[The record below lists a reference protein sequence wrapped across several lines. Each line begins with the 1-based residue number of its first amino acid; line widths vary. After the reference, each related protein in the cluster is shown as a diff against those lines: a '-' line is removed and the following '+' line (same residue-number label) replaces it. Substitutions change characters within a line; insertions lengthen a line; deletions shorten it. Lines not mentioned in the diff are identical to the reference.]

1 MRDEEKATFVIPT
14 LNEQASI
21 QKTIRAG
28 FDCELVEEVIVV
40 DGKSE
45 DETMELAKE
54 EGAKVTAQPGDGK
67 GEAIRIGL
75 KITQSPIAV
84 FMDADILNIT
94 PKMIS
99 KLIKTVK
106 DGADFVI
113 SDFDREGG
121 RVTELTAKPML
132 EKFFPEIKVNQ
143 PLTGEFAG
151 KTDILR
157 KTPIRDGWGAQVDLL
172 IPNWLNEDI
181 DSRETHIGFKDHD
194 RKDLFELTDMAR
206 GVGMAILEQAWRYDR
221 IETLNSEAEPLLK
234 AENENLDTHFIS
246 SSSIGNS
253 EKTKSELKR

>member
-28 FDCELVEEVIVV
+28 FDCELVNEVIVV

-45 DETMELAKE
+45 DETIEIAEK
-54 EGAKVTAQPGDGK
+54 EGAKVTTQPGDGK
-67 GEAIRIGL
+67 GEAIRVGL
-75 KITQSPIAV
+75 KIAQNPIAV
-84 FMDADILNIT
+84 FMDADILNIK
-94 PKMIS
+94 PEMIGG
-99 KLIKTVK
+99 LIRTVK

-132 EKFFPEIKVNQ
+132 EKFFPEIDVNQ

-151 KTDILR
+151 RTDLLR

-172 IPNWLNEDI
+172 IPNWLEEDI

-206 GVGMAILEQAWRYDR
+206 GVGTAILEQAWRYDR
-221 IETLNSEAEPLLK
+221 IETLDSEAEPLLK
-234 AENENLDTHFIS
+234 AENENLETNFIKS
-246 SSSIGNS
+246 SSVRDS